1 MIGSREYFI
10 TVVALGLGFLLLVLL
25 AWLWAHLRR
34 QRMAREVERNEA
46 LFDAFFNAAPA
57 GMAILDRELNFVR
70 INSTLLALMQQENP
84 LVREGG
90 RMAGAEGAGGAEP
103 CARQS
108 LRHLPSDLAAAL
120 LPRMTEVLMSN
131 QPVDKMEIVAG
142 AGESESDTD
151 VATPACWLVSLFPI
165 PTPFGRN
172 PVGLGMVIQDIALL
186 KATQRALEQSRAALR
201 RLGAHRERQMEREY
215 QRLAREFHDEL
226 GQLLTTAR
234 MHLQLLSRQPEVTHA
249 QVAASAQTIDGM
261 LADAYRSIKT
271 IAADLRPPA
280 LNLGLVAA
288 VEWLAERMLLPIG
301 VQCEVQYQDADA
313 LSGLEDGLAITAFRI
328 VQEALTNVVRH
339 AEARRVRIVI
349 ARECVDG
356 ADAGLHLSIADDG
369 RGFDMTQVSRETH
382 FGLLGM
388 TERVA
393 ALGGRLD
400 VETAPGAGTHIE
412 VRLPDASGAFDSS
425 SLGALA

>member
-70 INSTLLALMQQENP
+70 VNSTLLALMQQTNS
-84 LVREGG
+84 LIREGG
-90 RMAGAEGAGGAEP
+90 GMEGGGGAES

-108 LRHLPSDLAAAL
+108 LRNLPPDLAAAL

-142 AGESESDTD
+142 AGEGGVDAD
-151 VATPACWLVSLFPI
+151 VAACWLVSLFPI
-165 PTPFGRN
+165 PTSFGRN
-172 PVGLGMVIQDIALL
+172 PVGLGMVIQDIAPL

-201 RLGAHRERQMEREY
+201 RLGAHRERQMEQEY

-261 LADAYRSIKT
+261 LAEAYRSIKT

-288 VEWLAERMLLPIG
+288 IEWLVERMLLPIG
-301 VQCEVQYQDADA
+301 VHCEVHCQDADA
-313 LSGLEDGLAITAFRI
+313 LRGLEDGLAITAFRI

-339 AEARRVRIVI
+339 AEARTVRIVI
-349 ARECVDG
+349 ARERIDG
-356 ADAGLHLSIADDG
+356 AGLHLSIADDG
-369 RGFDMTQVSRETH
+369 KGFDMTQVSRETH

-412 VRLPDASGAFDSS
+412 VRLPDASGAFDVSS
-425 SLGALA
+425 RGALA

>member
-70 INSTLLALMQQENP
+70 INSTLLALMRQENP
-84 LVREGG
+84 LILEAG
-90 RMAGAEGAGGAEP
+90 RTEGAEGAESR
-103 CARQS
+103 ARQP
-108 LRHLPSDLAAAL
+108 LRNLPPDLAAAL

-131 QPVDKMEIVAG
+131 RPVDKMEIVAG
-142 AGESESDTD
+142 EGESGDEADAD
-151 VATPACWLVSLFPI
+151 AAAPACWLVSLFPI

-172 PVGLGMVIQDIALL
+172 PVGLGMVIQDIAPL

-288 VEWLAERMLLPIG
+288 IEWLAERMLLPIG
-301 VQCEVQYQDADA
+301 VQCEVQCRDADA

-339 AEARRVRIVI
+339 AEARMVRIVI
-349 ARECVDG
+349 ARERVDG
-356 ADAGLHLSIADDG
+356 AGAGLRLSIADDG
-369 RGFDMTQVSRETH
+369 KGFDMTQVSRETH

-412 VRLPDASGAFDSS
+412 VHLPASSGAFDSS
-425 SLGALA
+425 SPGALA

>member
-1 MIGSREYFI
+1 MIDSREYFI

-25 AWLWAHLRR
+25 AWFWAHRRR

-70 INSTLLALMQQENP
+70 INSTLMALMQQANP
-84 LVREGG
+84 AAWETEG
-90 RMAGAEGAGGAEP
+90 AGAEFRT
-103 CARQS
+103 RQP
-108 LRHLPSDLAAAL
+108 LQRLPTDLAAAL
-120 LPRMTEVLMSN
+120 LPRMNEVLMGN
-131 QPVDKMEIVAG
+131 QPVDKVEIMAG
-142 AGESESDTD
+142 AGED
-151 VATPACWLVSLFPI
+151 AACWLVSLFPI

-172 PVGLGMVIQDIALL
+172 PVGLGMVIQDIAPL
-186 KATQRALEQSRAALR
+186 KATQQALEQSRAALR
-201 RLGAHRERQMEREY
+201 RLGAHREQQMEREY

-234 MHLQLLSRQPEVTHA
+234 MHLQLLSRQPEPTHA
-249 QVAASAQTIDGM
+249 QVAASAQTIDDM
-261 LADAYRSIKT
+261 LAEAYRSIKT

-288 VEWLAERMLLPIG
+288 IEWLVERMLLPLG
-301 VQCEVQYQDADA
+301 VHCEVQCQDADA
-313 LSGLEDGLAITAFRI
+313 LRRLEDGLAITAFRI
-328 VQEALTNVVRH
+328 AQEALTNIARH
-339 AEARRVRIVI
+339 AQARAVRIVI
-349 ARECVDG
+349 AREN
-356 ADAGLHLSIADDG
+356 AGLSLLIADDG
-369 RGFDMTQVSRETH
+369 KGFDMTQVSRSPVDAH

-400 VETAPGAGTHIE
+400 VETAPGAGTRIAAW
-412 VRLPDASGAFDSS
+412 LPDSLDAPDVSGQGEIA
-425 SLGALA
+425 